1 MIVRLTLAALFV
13 IPAAMAYPWQSTPD
27 RWLLG
32 LAVAAVI
39 ILFAWWR
46 GLFVTTMLARRIALL
61 ARRGKIEVPA
71 RSDEYATVA
80 LRVEPR
86 ESAEL
91 PLGVVAGYLDRYG
104 ISFDKVRVTSRDVEG
119 VRTTWVTLTLAA
131 AENLSALS
139 ARSSHIP
146 LQETAHLAARRL
158 SDHLREIG
166 WEVTL
171 DETPAVPV
179 AKPSKE
185 TWRGV
190 SDGRGYLAAYR
201 IAADDQVADI
211 LSTVWSSG
219 ADEIWTAVEFTGSR
233 RHPEVSAACALR
245 TADRPGRVAPVAG
258 LTPEA
263 GLHAPALTAL
273 APDSDQRLP
282 AKATPAAPGLLAT
295 LRWPAGAAL
304 SRT

>member
-1 MIVRLTLAALFV
+1 
-13 IPAAMAYPWQSTPD
+13 MAYPWQSAPD

-32 LAVAAVI
+32 LAVAAVV

-46 GLFVTTMLARRIALL
+46 GFFLTTMLSRRIALL
-61 ARRGKIEVPA
+61 ARRGKIGVPA
-71 RSDEYATVA
+71 TSDEYATVA

-91 PLGVVAGYLDRYG
+91 PLGVVASYLDRYG
-104 ISFDKVRVTSRDVEG
+104 ISFDKVRVTSRDIG
-119 VRTTWVTLTLAA
+119 GSRTTWVTLTLGA

-146 LQETAHLAARRL
+146 LQDTAQLAARRL

-179 AKPSKE
+179 AEPSKE

-190 SDGRGYLAAYR
+190 SDAQGYLAAYR
-201 IAADDQVADI
+201 IAADEQLADN
-211 LSTVWSSG
+211 LSAVWSSG
-219 ADEIWTAVEFTGSR
+219 ADEVWTAVEFTGSR
-233 RHPEVSAACALR
+233 RRPEVAAACALR
-245 TADRPGRVAPVAG
+245 TGGRPGRVAPVSG

-273 APDSDQRLP
+273 APDSDQRLS
-282 AKATPAAPGLLAT
+282 AHATPAGHGLLAT